1 MKKRLTRGD
10 RIVNRII
17 LAALAAVALAVFFP
31 FYNVLIISVAQY
43 KDIAGNTAYLF
54 PKALDLTTYGYILQ
68 EKMFLQAFAVS
79 LFVTAAGT
87 FWNMFL
93 SASAAYALSKRNM
106 PGHKFLLWG
115 MVFTMYFGGGLIPYY
130 LVVKQMHLV
139 NSLFCM
145 IFPVSINTYYLIIMK
160 NYFGSLDPS
169 LEESARIDGANP
181 IYTLI
186 KIIIPISAPF
196 MATFTLFYGVE
207 RWNEWF
213 NALLFISDA
222 DKQPMQIF
230 LRQLLIVFSN
240 NLSSMA
246 QIMSQSRRPMY
257 QQSLQ
262 MAAVVVATVPIMLVY
277 PYLQKYF
284 VKGIMVGAIKD

>member
-1 MKKRLTRGD
+1 MKYRLSKGD
-10 RIVNRII
+10 LVLNRII
-17 LAALAAVALAVFFP
+17 LAALAVVALVVFFP
-31 FYNVLIISVAQY
+31 FYNVLIISVARY
-43 KDIAGNTAYLF
+43 KDIAGNVTYLF
-54 PKALDLTTYGYILQ
+54 PKALDLTTYSYILQ
-68 EKMFLQAFAVS
+68 EKSFLNAFGVS
-79 LFVTAAGT
+79 VFVTAVGT
-87 FWNMFL
+87 LWNMFL
-93 SASAAYALSKRNM
+93 STSAAYALSKKNM
-106 PGHKFLLWG
+106 PGRKFLLAA
-115 MVFTMYFGGGLIPYY
+115 MIFTMYFNGGLIPYY

-139 NSLFCM
+139 NSLFSM
-145 IFPVSINTYYLIIMK
+145 IIPVSINTYYMIIMK
-160 NYFGSLDPS
+160 NYFCSLDPS

-181 IYTLI
+181 LYTLL

-222 DKQPMQIF
+222 NKQPLQIF

-246 QIMSQSRRPMY
+246 QTMSQSRRPLY

-284 VKGIMVGAIKD
+284 VKGIMIGAIKD